1 MQLTKEKALEGVEI
15 IREYFDKFSN
25 IEDYIRSQKLAKVDN
40 IPASLPGMGMENDL
54 FDDFTISPEDM
65 EFEIVTIRSKTWDD
79 YINLISSHTN
89 MTSIPGKEIKL
100 AIKEKNTNKYVGF
113 IRLGSPVINCKPRNK
128 LLGNVP
134 DLGPFNNSV
143 IMGFVIVPAQ
153 PFGFNYLGGKLLA
166 GIACSHEIREM
177 INEKYGSNIVM
188 FETTSLYGNSKSA
201 SQYDGMKPFLKN
213 KGMTDSNFLP
223 TIIGKPFEDLLH
235 LTGTEIDWSQ
245 SSAKMKMTNDMM
257 STLKKTLDEEGT
269 SELNKISENAK
280 KLIEQKRYYVSNYGI
295 ENYIDIVNG
304 KTDEIEKSDSYDKYK
319 LDNIISWW
327 KKKATKRYNKLKE
340 EDRLRT
346 EIEVWSNDEN
356 IDIIR

>member
-1 MQLTKEKALEGVEI
+1 MTKDDALKCVDI
-15 IREYFDKFSN
+15 IENYFDEFDN
-25 IEDYIRSQKLAKVDN
+25 IEDYIRRQKLLKVES
-40 IPASLPGMGMENDL
+40 IPTSLPGMGMENDL
-54 FDDFTISPEDM
+54 FDDFDVFPVDM
-65 EFEIVTIRSKTWDD
+65 QFEIVQLRTKTWDS

-100 AIKEKNTNKYVGF
+100 AVREINTGKYVGF

-134 DLGPFNNSV
+134 DLDPFNNSV

-166 GIACSHEIREM
+166 GIACSHEVREM
-177 INEKYGSNIVM
+177 VNKKYGSNVVM
-188 FETTSLYGNSKSA
+188 FETTSLYGNSKSS

-213 KGMTDSNFLP
+213 KGMTESNFLP
-223 TIIGKPFEDLLH
+223 TIIGKPFEELLE
-235 LTGTEIDWSQ
+235 LTEVEVDWTQ
-245 SSAKMKMTNDMM
+245 SSAKMKMTNTIM
-257 STLKKTLDEEGT
+257 SRIKKALDEKGIKRFNT
-269 SELNKISENAK
+269 VSEKAK

-295 ENYIDIVNG
+295 ENYVDIVNG
-304 KTDEIEKSDSYDKYK
+304 KTDKIKKSDSYDKYK
-319 LDNIISWW
+319 LDNIIEWW

-346 EIEVWSNDEN
+346 EIEVWSNDNN